1 MYRTVTARAPAT
13 EETAQQ
19 QAYASLRQ
27 RILIGDLAPGQRLTL
42 RGLAAELGLS
52 PTPVREALRRL
63 AAEGALTVGRNRRV
77 TVPLPTS
84 AQLIELV
91 QLRCVL
97 ETHLAARALPHVT
110 DRLIDN
116 LREVDADIDAA
127 LAAQDYARAVLLN
140 QRFHTLLYTANPEG
154 TGMSLVESLWL
165 QLGPCMRIAAGQAD
179 ELYPEDHHKTLL
191 DTLRARDP
199 IAVTRVL
206 RQDIEAGFGD
216 LTARALQAVLG

>member
-1 MYRTVTARAPAT
+1 MNPRAPAP
-13 EETAQQ
+13 EATAQE

-42 RGLAAELGLS
+42 RGLATELGLS

-63 AAEGALTVGRNRRV
+63 AAEGALSVGRNRRV
-77 TVPLPTS
+77 MVPLPTA

-97 ETHLAARALPHVT
+97 ETHLAARALPHVN
-110 DRLIDN
+110 DRLIDT
-116 LREVDADIDAA
+116 LRDVDTEIDAA
-127 LAAQDYARAVLLN
+127 LVAHDYARAVLLN
-140 QRFHTLLYTANPEG
+140 QRFHTLLYTANPDG
-154 TGMSLVESLWL
+154 TGMPLVESLWL
-165 QLGPCMRIAAGQAD
+165 QLGPCMRIAAGHAEQ
-179 ELYPEDHHKTLL
+179 LYPEDHHKTLL
-191 DTLRARDP
+191 DALTARDP